1 MGVGT
6 LRLRHSVNIAD
17 DTDITYIADMSK
29 THPAPVRKIINLPED
44 LAREISEFQHTHRLP
59 SENEAIR
66 RLLRFALEKS
76 QDDNASHSHD
86 ERSV

>member
-1 MGVGT
+1 M
-6 LRLRHSVNIAD
+6 
-17 DTDITYIADMSK
+17 TDITHITDMSK
-29 THPAPVRKIINLPED
+29 AHPAPVRKIINLPED

-66 RLLRFALEKS
+66 RLLRFALEQSK
-76 QDDNASHSHD
+76 DDAARSHDD